1 MITRSAASARR
12 PHDPPGDR
20 AMTEMRGIAE
30 NDRAPD
36 AIVRAPRVVA
46 DATDTVRNR
55 LLRGLPAAELR
66 RVLAACERVEIRPRQ
81 ILHHWN
87 LPMQDVYFV
96 EQGLISVSVKVS
108 RERSVEGWLI
118 GSDGMTGIPV
128 LLGDAENPP
137 HRRVVQVGG
146 SALRMSASDFSAAV
160 QELEFFRRTLHRYV
174 QFVLSE
180 CSQWGAC
187 NAHHSLKQRT
197 ARWLLGACDGLQA
210 ERLPIT
216 HQLLARLLG
225 VRRASVSKCLAALE
239 AVGAIR
245 NTRSLVEIA
254 DPAAL
259 EAIACDCHRIVR
271 REYRQ
276 LLER

>member
-1 MITRSAASARR
+1 
-12 PHDPPGDR
+12 
-20 AMTEMRGIAE
+20 MTETRGIA
-30 NDRAPD
+30 DDYRATD
-36 AIVRAPRVVA
+36 AVVRAPRAVA
-46 DATDTVRNR
+46 AATDMTSNR
-55 LLRGLPAAELR
+55 LLGSLPDADLR
-66 RVLAACERVEIRPRQ
+66 RVLSACERVELRPRQ

-87 LPMQDVYFV
+87 LPMHDVYFV

-118 GSDGMTGIPV
+118 GSEGMTGLPV

-146 SALRMSASDFSAAV
+146 GALRMSASDFSAAV
-160 QELEFFRRTLHRYV
+160 QELEGFRRTLHRYA
-174 QFVLSE
+174 QFVLCE

-197 ARWLLGACDGLQA
+197 ARWLMAASDALES

-225 VRRASVSKCLAALE
+225 VRRASVSECLAALE
-239 AVGAIR
+239 TTGAIR

-259 EAIACDCHRIVR
+259 GAIACDCHRIVR

-276 LLER
+276 LLDR

>member
-1 MITRSAASARR
+1 MRPGASARS
-12 PHDPPGDR
+12 HIT
-20 AMTEMRGIAE
+20 AEIALTQMRGIA
-30 NDRAPD
+30 NDHHQPD
-36 AIVRAPRVVA
+36 TITHAIARVA
-46 DATDTVRNR
+46 DAAPPAPVRNR
-55 LLRGLPAAELR
+55 LLRRLPAADLR
-66 RVLAACERVEIRPRQ
+66 QVLSACERVELRPRQ
-81 ILHHWN
+81 VLHHWN
-87 LPMQDVYFV
+87 LPMHDVYFV

-118 GSDGMTGIPV
+118 GSEGMTGIPV

-146 SALRMSASDFSAAV
+146 SALRMSAGDLASAA
-160 QELEFFRRTLHRYV
+160 QELEHFRATLHRYV
-174 QFVLSE
+174 QFVLCE

-187 NAHHSLKQRT
+187 NAHHSLRQRT
-197 ARWLLGACDGLQA
+197 ARWLLGACDGLQS

-225 VRRASVSKCLAALE
+225 VRRASVSECLAALE
-239 AVGAIR
+239 AAGAIR

-254 DPAAL
+254 DVEAL
-259 EAIACDCHRIVR
+259 QAIACDCHRIVR

-276 LLER
+276 LLDR

>member
-1 MITRSAASARR
+1 
-12 PHDPPGDR
+12 
-20 AMTEMRGIAE
+20 MTEMRGIADD
-30 NDRAPD
+30 DRATD
-36 AIVRAPRVVA
+36 AVARASRTVS
-46 DATDTVRNR
+46 ATTETTRNR
-55 LLRGLPAAELR
+55 LLRSVPAAELD
-66 RVLAACERVEIRPRQ
+66 RVLSLCEQVEIRPRQ

-87 LPMQDVYFV
+87 LPMREVYFV
-96 EQGLISVSVKVS
+96 ERGLISVSVKVS

-118 GSDGMTGIPV
+118 GSEGMTGLPV

-146 SALRMSASDFSAAV
+146 TALRMSAGDFSAAV
-160 QELEFFRRTLHRYV
+160 QELEGFRRVVHRYV

-187 NAHHSLKQRT
+187 NAHHSLRQRT

-225 VRRASVSKCLAALE
+225 VRRASVSECLAALE
-239 AVGAIR
+239 ASGAIR

-254 DPAAL
+254 DPEALQAA
-259 EAIACDCHRIVR
+259 ACDCHRIVR

>member
-1 MITRSAASARR
+1 
-12 PHDPPGDR
+12 
-20 AMTEMRGIAE
+20 MTEMRGIGE
-30 NDRAPD
+30 DYRATD
-36 AIVRAPRVVA
+36 IVRAPRTVA
-46 DATDTVRNR
+46 DPTDATRNR
-55 LLRGLPAAELR
+55 LLRSLPAAELR
-66 RVLAACERVEIRPRQ
+66 RVLALCERVEIRPRQ

-118 GSDGMTGIPV
+118 GSEGMTGIPV
-128 LLGDAENPP
+128 LLGNADNPP

-146 SALRMSASDFSAAV
+146 SALRMSARELASAL
-160 QELEFFRRTLHRYV
+160 QELESFRQTLHRYV
-174 QFVLSE
+174 QFVLCE

-187 NAHHSLKQRT
+187 NAHHSLRQRT
-197 ARWLLGACDGLQA
+197 ARWLLGACDGLQS

-225 VRRASVSKCLAALE
+225 VRRASVSECLAALE
-239 AVGAIR
+239 AAGAIR

-254 DPAAL
+254 DAEAL
-259 EAIACDCHRIVR
+259 QAIACDCHRVVR

-276 LLER
+276 LFEH

>member
-1 MITRSAASARR
+1 
-12 PHDPPGDR
+12 
-20 AMTEMRGIAE
+20 MTQMRGIAE
-30 NDRAPD
+30 DPREPESVIHAPSP
-36 AIVRAPRVVA
+36 AA
-46 DATDTVRNR
+46 DATVAVRNR
-55 LLRGLPAAELR
+55 LLRSLPAMELR
-66 RVLAACERVEIRPRQ
+66 NVLALCERVEIRPRQ

-87 LPMQDVYFV
+87 LPMHEVYFV

-118 GSDGMTGIPV
+118 GSEGMTGIPV
-128 LLGDAENPP
+128 LLGDADNPP

-146 SALRMSASDFSAAV
+146 SALRMSASNLTAAV
-160 QELEFFRRTLHRYV
+160 QELECLRETLHRYV

-197 ARWLLGACDGLQA
+197 ARWLLGACDGLQS

-225 VRRASVSKCLAALE
+225 VRRASVSECLAALE
-239 AVGAIR
+239 AAGAIR

-254 DPAAL
+254 DAAAL
-259 EAIACDCHRIVR
+259 QAIACDCHRIVR

>member
-1 MITRSAASARR
+1 
-12 PHDPPGDR
+12 
-20 AMTEMRGIAE
+20 MTQMRGIAH
-30 NDRAPD
+30 NDGEPD
-36 AIVRAPRVVA
+36 TIVGLPGPST
-46 DATDTVRNR
+46 DASVEVRNR
-55 LLRGLPAAELR
+55 LLRGLPDAELR
-66 RVLAACERVEIRPRQ
+66 SVLALCERVDVRPRQ

-87 LPMQDVYFV
+87 LPMHDVYFV

-118 GSDGMTGIPV
+118 GTEGMTGLPV

-146 SALRMSASDFSAAV
+146 SALRMSARDFTAAV
-160 QELEFFRRTLHRYV
+160 QELDRFRQTLHRYV
-174 QFVLSE
+174 QFVLCQ

-197 ARWLLGACDGLQA
+197 ARWLLGASDGLQS

-225 VRRASVSKCLAALE
+225 VRRASVSECLAALE
-239 AVGAIR
+239 TAGAIR
-245 NTRSLVEIA
+245 NTRSLVEVA
-254 DPAAL
+254 DPGALQAA
-259 EAIACDCHRIVR
+259 ACDCHRLVR
-271 REYRQ
+271 REFRQ
-276 LLER
+276 LFER

>member
-1 MITRSAASARR
+1 
-12 PHDPPGDR
+12 
-20 AMTEMRGIAE
+20 MTQMRGIGH
-30 NDRAPD
+30 DRREPD
-36 AIVRAPRVVA
+36 AVVRVPGLLAEPAGV
-46 DATDTVRNR
+46 VRNR
-55 LLRGLPAAELR
+55 LLRGLPAAELG

-87 LPMQDVYFV
+87 LPMHDVYFV
-96 EQGLISVSVKVS
+96 EHGLISVSVKVS

-118 GSDGMTGIPV
+118 GSEGMTGIPV

-146 SALRMSASDFSAAV
+146 SALRMSAKSLLAAI
-160 QELEFFRRTLHRYV
+160 QELEPLRETLLKYV
-174 QFVLSE
+174 QFVLSQ

-187 NAHHSLKQRT
+187 NAHHSLRQRT
-197 ARWLLGACDGLQA
+197 ARWLLGACDALQS

-225 VRRASVSKCLAALE
+225 VRRASVSECLAALE
-239 AVGAIR
+239 AAGAIR
-245 NTRSLVEIA
+245 NTRSLIEFA
-254 DPAAL
+254 NRDALQAA
-259 EAIACDCHRIVR
+259 ACDCHRIVG